1 MNAIAAQTTF
11 ITAPYAPLEKKRLP
25 AGRPR
30 RWYVTHNRRLKAMRL
45 TIALLDSGVYL
56 PNQATNETIRRTAE
70 KIGIRPPSDATC
82 RLVRTLLRYSR

>member
-11 ITAPYAPLEKKRLP
+11 ITAPYVPLEKKRLP

-30 RWYVTHNRRLKAMRL
+30 RWYVAHNRRLKAMRL

-70 KIGIRPPSDATC
+70 KIDIRSPSDATC